1 MESVYKKIKELR
13 TKSNMTLAELSKKTD
28 LSVSFLSR
36 IEKGTTNLAITSL
49 KKIADAY
56 GISMNYFFAEDN
68 QSSYVKK
75 ISDQQTVQIDGIDEK
90 LIRLNGEFIGREM
103 DPYYITVLPN
113 KISSQKS
120 FTHHGEEFYYIIA
133 GTITFVI
140 DGANYQVEKGESI
153 HFPSHLPHNFENR
166 TDQPVH
172 MINVVTPKLL

>member
-13 TKSNMTLAELSKKTD
+13 TKNKITLAELSEKTG
-28 LSVSFLSR
+28 LSISFLSR

-56 GISMNYFFAEDN
+56 GISMNYFFAEETRN
-68 QSSYVKK
+68 SYIKK
-75 ISDQQTVQIDGIDEK
+75 KADQQMVKIDGIDEK
-90 LIRLNGEFIGREM
+90 LIRLNGEFTGREM
-103 DPYYITVLPN
+103 DPYFITVLPN

-120 FTHHGEEFYYIIA
+120 FTHHGEEFYYVLA
-133 GTITFVI
+133 GTITFII
-140 DGANYQVEKGESI
+140 DGEDYEVHKGESI

-166 TDQPVH
+166 TDQDVD

>member
-13 TKSNMTLAELSKKTD
+13 TKNEMTLAELSEKTG
-28 LSVSFLSR
+28 LSISFLSR

-56 GISMNYFFAEDN
+56 GISMNYFFAEETHN
-68 QSSYVKK
+68 SYIKK
-75 ISDQQTVQIDGIDEK
+75 KADQQMLKLDGIDEK
-90 LIRLNGEFIGREM
+90 LIRLNGEFTGREM
-103 DPYYITVLPN
+103 DPYYISVLPN

-120 FTHHGEEFYYIIA
+120 FTHHGEEFYYVLA
-133 GTITFVI
+133 GTITFII
-140 DGANYQVEKGESI
+140 DGEDYEVHKGESI

-166 TDQPVH
+166 TDQAVD